1 MIDLNEISLR
11 SAEQRDLKLLMDWR
25 NESVSRAM
33 STRTGLISLEEHT
46 KWYASALKGK
56 NYVIYIAL
64 DADQHELGVISF
76 VIKSKIA
83 IVSINLDKSHR
94 GRGLGCSILY
104 LGIAQ
109 LLIENPDIQIMSAN
123 VKVENTSSINMFKK
137 CGFVI
142 KSFDNELYILEKK
155 LRDL

>member
-1 MIDLNEISLR
+1 
-11 SAEQRDLKLLMDWR
+11 
-25 NESVSRAM
+25 M
-33 STRTGLISLEEHT
+33 SIQTRLISLEEH
-46 KWYASALKGK
+46 KKCYASALNGK

-76 VIKSKIA
+76 SIQSEIA

-104 LGIAQ
+104 LGIGH
-109 LLIENPDIQIMSAN
+109 LLIENPEVKIISAS
-123 VKVENTSSINMFKK
+123 VKVENAASINMFKK

-142 KSFDNELYILEKK
+142 SSFDDELYILEKK